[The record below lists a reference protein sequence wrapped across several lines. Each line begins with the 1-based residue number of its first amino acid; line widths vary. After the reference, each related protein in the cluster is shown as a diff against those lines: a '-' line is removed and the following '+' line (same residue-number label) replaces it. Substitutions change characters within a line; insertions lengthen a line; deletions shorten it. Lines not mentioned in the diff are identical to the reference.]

1 MATLYRKH
9 RPQTFSEVVNQNHV
23 KNTLQ
28 QEIAAGKIAHAYLF
42 CGPRGIGKT
51 TLARVFAKAINCE
64 TLAKG
69 KYEPCDSCK
78 ACLEI
83 KEGRSMDII
92 EIDAA
97 SHTGV
102 DNVRE
107 NVIQSARVAPSRL
120 KYKVF
125 IIDEVHML
133 SPSAFN
139 ALLKTIE
146 EPAGFVMFIF
156 CTTEIH
162 KVPATIISRCQRF
175 DFKKIGVAEI
185 VKKLQRI
192 AGEEGVRISVGILEE
207 IARRSEG
214 HMRDAE
220 SLLGQLVAIAGESS
234 GETGKNVKEITDE
247 EASLVIPRSNL
258 GETINLIG
266 FLSRKD
272 AGGAIRLVNN
282 LADEG
287 VDLKNFATN
296 AVEILRKSLLS
307 KVNPGLAE
315 NFGRELGD
323 QLEIELRGAAG
334 SLDTERIAFMIEE
347 LVKARNETRNSFI
360 TQLPLELAIV
370 RICERQGMSAPRPE
384 AAGRRADKSE
394 PGRVSESLNSYGA
407 RDNALGKERPGNEV
421 NKVISDAKTENKIAA
436 EKSLDSK
443 AGAANI
449 GARLGAEELLSKW
462 NEVLAKIKKHNHS
475 LSFILRVCQPRE
487 SRDGS
492 VCLAFKYKFHKDRID
507 NPSIKAIV
515 EKTLKEVYNIP
526 LKVGTVVDAALEI
539 IQGDPDAPVQSG
551 GQQVKKEDANQPE
564 GNKTKDAPEKLS
576 GAEGGD
582 IMSNLL
588 KTFGGRIVG

>member
-9 RPQTFSEVVNQNHV
+9 RPQTFGEVVNQIHV

-69 KYEPCDSCK
+69 KYEPCDSCP

-83 KEGRSMDII
+83 KESRSLDII

-102 DNVRE
+102 ENVRE

-146 EPAGFVMFIF
+146 EPAGFIIFIF

-175 DFKKIGVAEI
+175 DFKKIGIAEI

-192 AGEEGVRISVGILEE
+192 AGEEGVRISAGILEE

-234 GETGKNVKEITDE
+234 GETGKNTKEITDE

-258 GETINLIG
+258 GETVNLIG
-266 FLSRKD
+266 LLARKD
-272 AGGAIRLVNN
+272 AGGAIRLVNK

-323 QLEIELRGAAG
+323 QLEIELREAAG

-370 RICERQGMSAPRPE
+370 RICERQGVSAPRPE

-394 PGRVSESLNSYGA
+394 PGRVSESLNSSAARNNGVKREYPANADNRVLADAGA
-407 RDNALGKERPGNEV
+407 ENE
-421 NKVISDAKTENKIAA
+421 TAA
-436 EKSLDSK
+436 EKLSDLK
-443 AGAANI
+443 AGAEI
-449 GARLGAEELLSKW
+449 GSRLGAKELLSKW
-462 NEVLAKIKKHNHS
+462 NEVLARIKKHNHS

-539 IQGDPDAPVQSG
+539 IQGDSDAPVQSG

-582 IMSNLL
+582 IMSSLL

>member
-9 RPQTFSEVVNQNHV
+9 RPQTFGEVVNQIHV

-69 KYEPCDSCK
+69 KYEPCDSCP
-78 ACLEI
+78 ACVEI
-83 KEGRSMDII
+83 KESRSLDII

-146 EPAGFVMFIF
+146 EPAGFIIFIF

-175 DFKKIGVAEI
+175 DFKKIGIAEI

-192 AGEEGVRISVGILEE
+192 AGEEGVRISAGILEE

-234 GETGKNVKEITDE
+234 GETGKNAKEITDE

-258 GETINLIG
+258 GETVNLIG
-266 FLSRKD
+266 LLARKD
-272 AGGAIRLVNN
+272 AGGAIRLVNK

-323 QLEIELRGAAG
+323 QLEIELREAAG

-370 RICERQGMSAPRPE
+370 RICERQGVSAPRPE
-384 AAGRRADKSE
+384 AGGRRADKSE
-394 PGRVSESLNSYGA
+394 PGRVSDSLNSSGA
-407 RDNALGKERPGNEV
+407 RNNGEKREYPANADNRVLADAGVENETV
-421 NKVISDAKTENKIAA
+421 A
-436 EKSLDSK
+436 EKLSDLK
-443 AGAANI
+443 TGAEI
-449 GARLGAEELLSKW
+449 GSRLGAKELLSKW
-462 NEVLAKIKKHNHS
+462 NEVLARIKKHNHS

-539 IQGDPDAPVQSG
+539 IQGDSDAPVQSG
-551 GQQVKKEDANQPE
+551 GQPMKEEDTSRPEENKAGKVSEIAAVKEN
-564 GNKTKDAPEKLS
+564 
-576 GAEGGD
+576 GD
-582 IMSNLL
+582 IMSSLL

>member
-9 RPQTFSEVVNQNHV
+9 RPQTFAEVVNQNHV
-23 KNTLQ
+23 KLTLQ

-69 KYEPCDSCK
+69 KYEPCDSCP

-83 KEGRSMDII
+83 KEGRSLDII

-107 NVIQSARVAPSRL
+107 NVIQSARVTPSRL

-133 SPSAFN
+133 SASAFN

-175 DFKKIGVAEI
+175 DFKKIGVKEI
-185 VKKLQRI
+185 VKKLQSI
-192 AGEEGVRISVGILEE
+192 AGKEDIKISTGILEE

-220 SLLGQLVAIAGESS
+220 SLFGQLVAIAGQPS
-234 GETGKNVKEITDE
+234 GKNGKDIKEITDE
-247 EASLVIPRSNL
+247 EASLIIPRSDL
-258 GETINLIG
+258 GETINLIS
-266 FLSRKD
+266 FLSKKD
-272 AGGAIRLVNN
+272 AGGAIRLVNK
-282 LADEG
+282 LVDEG
-287 VDLKNFATN
+287 VDLKNFSGNT
-296 AVEILRKSLLS
+296 VEILRKSLLG

-323 QLEIELRGAAG
+323 RLEIELKEAAG
-334 SLDTERIAFMIEE
+334 GLDTERIAGMIEE
-347 LVKARNETRNSFI
+347 LVRARNETRNSFI

-370 RICERQGMSAPRPE
+370 RICHGSGASGARQEAGGWGANKGGYVPASGGINKVVSKGAGNAENRILADTAKENP
-384 AAGRRADKSE
+384 AAGEKS
-394 PGRVSESLNSYGA
+394 SEM
-407 RDNALGKERPGNEV
+407 KERV
-421 NKVISDAKTENKIAA
+421 ENVGA
-436 EKSLDSK
+436 SLS
-443 AGAANI
+443 
-449 GARLGAEELLSKW
+449 AEEIFSKW
-462 NEVLAKIKKHNHS
+462 NEVLARIKKHNHS

-492 VCLAFKYKFHKDRID
+492 ICLAFKYKFHKDRID

-526 LKVGTVVDAALEI
+526 LKVGTVIDAALEI
-539 IQGDPDAPVQSG
+539 SQGDPDAAIQSG
-551 GQQVKKEDANQPE
+551 AEPIKDDGASRPKEDKA
-564 GNKTKDAPEKLS
+564 EKPSATLVS
-576 GAEGGD
+576 PEGGD
-582 IMSNLL
+582 IMSSLL